1 MCARS
6 ALTASPPFRPMSDM
20 CSRSWLTAC
29 PPFRPAAR
37 ASSLVKRWA
46 TPRACAA
53 APPSLA
59 ISRCFS
65 GLIAAKPR
73 FRGPLEPGATGNA
86 SVGAPA
92 AQVVCQ
98 RRSSAFD
105 CAGREPRNE
114 PLLEEEIEQKHRQAD
129 HERGG
134 HQAAPIDLHVANVRV
149 EEDLSRAHLD
159 GG

>member
-1 MCARS
+1 MCSRS
-6 ALTASPPFRPMSDM
+6 ALTASPPFRPMSDI
-20 CSRSWLTAC
+20 CPRSWLTAC

-46 TPRACAA
+46 TPRAWAA

-73 FRGPLEPGATGNA
+73 FRGPFEGGGTGNA
-86 SVGAPA
+86 SVGASA

-98 RRSSAFD
+98 RPWSAFD
-105 CAGREPRNE
+105 RAGREPRDE
-114 PLLEEEIEQKHRQAD
+114 PLLEEEVQQQHRQAN

-134 HQAAPIDLHVANVRV
+134 HQAAPVDL
-149 EEDLSRAHLD
+149 
-159 GG
+159 